1 MEDLSLHILDIV
13 ENAIRAA
20 AQHVWITITEDA
32 ARDELV
38 VEITDDGVGMSENLK
53 NKAADPFTTTK
64 KTSRVGL
71 GIPLLEQA
79 AQESGGNLSITSEPG
94 KGTTVRATFQQ
105 SHIDR
110 KPLGAMSQTL
120 LTLIAGN
127 PTIDFTYRHTRN
139 NQTVHFDTAAWKQEL
154 EGIPINN
161 PEVLRLIKK
170 ILLET
175 LSTIGVS

>member
-1 MEDLSLHILDIV
+1 MHILDIV

-32 ARDELV
+32 ARDVLV
-38 VEITDDGVGMSENLK
+38 VEIKDDGVGMSENLK
-53 NKAADPFTTTK
+53 NRVTDPFTTTK

-79 AQESGGNLSITSEPG
+79 AQESGGEVFITSEPG
-94 KGTTVRATFQQ
+94 KGTTVRATFQY

-110 KPLGAMSQTL
+110 KPLGTISQTL

-127 PTIDFTYRHTRN
+127 PSIDFSYTHTRN
-139 NQTVHFDTAAWKQEL
+139 NQTVHFDTAEWKHEL

-170 ILLET
+170 NLAET
-175 LSTIGVS
+175 LGTIGVS

>member
-1 MEDLSLHILDIV
+1 MGLGCQRISRTRQPILLPPPKRLHGWGW
-13 ENAIRAA
+13 EFPC
-20 AQHVWITITEDA
+20 W
-32 ARDELV
+32 
-38 VEITDDGVGMSENLK
+38 
-53 NKAADPFTTTK
+53 NKQPDPFTTTK

-170 ILLET
+170 NLLET